1 MFIYMP
7 YKRRYVRRR
16 VKKAVKKPTRRVTTV
31 ARLAKKVR
39 TLQRNFKPE
48 LKELVYTNG
57 SSNVYIGQVIQNT
70 AGFYASD
77 VTPSPTQG
85 ATYQQRI
92 GSTIRLKHFRL
103 QYQLIAQ
110 SNYNQNCMIKMLL
123 VRVKGAPV
131 TPSSFVNDMYNPNP
145 FIYNGGVN
153 AGIVDATSLLNQ
165 DYKKNY
171 QVVKSKTI
179 RIPIENYANSI
190 AVRNGVLDV
199 WWKTPM
205 EILFDGNTQN
215 LMSGQLILIL
225 LANSGNYSISAN
237 STLSGIPVTTLG
249 TGFNFNTNLMFEYYD
264 Q

>member
-1 MFIYMP
+1 MP
-7 YKRRYVRRR
+7 GKRKYVRRR
-16 VKKAVKKPTRRVTTV
+16 VKKAVKKSTRRTPTV
-31 ARLAKKVR
+31 AKLAKQVR

-48 LKELVYTNG
+48 LKELIYSNNNT
-57 SSNVYIGQVIQNT
+57 NVYIGQVIQNS

-85 ATYQQRI
+85 TTYQQRI
-92 GSTIRLKHFRL
+92 GSAIRLKHFRL

-110 SNYNQNCMIKMLL
+110 SNYNQPCSIKMML

-145 FIYNGGVN
+145 FIYLGANN
-153 AGIVDATSLLNQ
+153 AGIVDYNSLRNQ
-165 DYKKNY
+165 DFVKNY
-171 QVVKSKTI
+171 EIVKSQTI
-179 RIPIENYANSI
+179 RIGIEQYNNATM
-190 AVRNGVLDV
+190 VRNGTFNV

-205 EILFDGNTQN
+205 DILFDGNTQN
-215 LMSGQLILIL
+215 LMSGQLILIA
-225 LANSGNYSISAN
+225 LASSGNYSISAN
-237 STLSGIPVTTLG
+237 STLSGIPITTLG